1 MQGPCAPPRRPQH
14 QGDSGVSGGDGGGGD
29 GGALEY
35 WVGLGVGASSSEDE
49 RSFAR
54 SFACVADLFEVL
66 VGRFVF
72 VLGMARE
79 GYVSSAGGAVR
90 SRQSK
95 SQQ

>member
-1 MQGPCAPPRRPQH
+1 M
-14 QGDSGVSGGDGGGGD
+14 
-29 GGALEY
+29 
-35 WVGLGVGASSSEDE
+35 GLGVGASSSEDE

-79 GYVSSAGGAVR
+79 GCVSLRRRTAIPN
-90 SRQSK
+90 
-95 SQQ
+95 

>member
-14 QGDSGVSGGDGGGGD
+14 QGDSGGGGD

-79 GYVSSAGGAVR
+79 G
-90 SRQSK
+90 
-95 SQQ
+95 

>member
-14 QGDSGVSGGDGGGGD
+14 QGDSGVSGGGDGGGGD
-29 GGALEY
+29 GALEY

-79 GYVSSAGGAVR
+79 GCAGSAVSAVR
-90 SRQSK
+90 CDCSMS
-95 SQQ
+95 

>member
-1 MQGPCAPPRRPQH
+1 M
-14 QGDSGVSGGDGGGGD
+14 
-29 GGALEY
+29 
-35 WVGLGVGASSSEDE
+35 GLGVGASSSEDE

-79 GYVSSAGGAVR
+79 GCAGSAVSAVR
-90 SRQSK
+90 CCGCDCSMS
-95 SQQ
+95 

>member
-1 MQGPCAPPRRPQH
+1 MAYSRAESRI
-14 QGDSGVSGGDGGGGD
+14 DNT
-29 GGALEY
+29 LEIV
-35 WVGLGVGASSSEDE
+35 WSSSSEDE

-79 GYVSSAGGAVR
+79 GCRQCGKCGA
-90 SRQSK
+90 S
-95 SQQ
+95 